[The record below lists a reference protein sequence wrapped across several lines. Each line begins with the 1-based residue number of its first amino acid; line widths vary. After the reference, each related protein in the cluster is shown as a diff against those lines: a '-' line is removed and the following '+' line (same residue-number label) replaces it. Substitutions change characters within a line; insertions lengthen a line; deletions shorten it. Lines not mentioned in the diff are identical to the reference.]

1 MRDNSVNDFNGITF
15 EGEGKSGKVT
25 VLPVSRFGC
34 ARVPSSKSAAHRM
47 LICAA
52 LSGARSELV
61 LDGCSEDATATA
73 RCLGAMGA
81 KIEKYAEEGR
91 EVLSVTPVDFDALPE
106 KAVMDAGE
114 SGSTYRFLLPVI
126 CALGLNA
133 EIQLRG
139 RLSERPMKPLFDALT
154 EGGAS
159 ISACGT
165 MVSVSCRIRPGTYRL
180 PGNISS
186 QFISGMLF
194 ALPLLDGD
202 SRLVIEGDTESRHY
216 IEMTENVIDGAG
228 IIFFREPDGYMIPG
242 NQKYAF
248 SGRKTVEADW
258 SGAAFLLAAGALS
271 RKGIAVK
278 GLELNSIQGDR
289 KILELLR
296 SFGARI
302 EYGTDESGR
311 ESVRVFKKEL
321 KAIDVDA
328 KEIPDL
334 VPVISAVAALAEG
347 TTRIY
352 NASRLRLKESDR
364 IESTAAMIRSLGGCA
379 EITEDGLLVHG
390 RQELSGG
397 FVDSFGDHR
406 IAMAAAVASAGC
418 KASVTVSD
426 PGCVAKSFPDF
437 WKVYGSELDAEEVR
451 R

>member
-1 MRDNSVNDFNGITF
+1 MRDNSVKKYNGIFF
-15 EGEGKSGKVT
+15 EGEGKRGTVT

-52 LSGARSELV
+52 LSGTRSELV
-61 LDGCSEDATATA
+61 LDGCSEDVDATAG
-73 RCLGAMGA
+73 CLEALGA
-81 KIEKYAEEGR
+81 KIERYAEEGR
-91 EVLSVTPVDFDALPE
+91 DVLSVTPVDLDALPE
-106 KAVMDAGE
+106 KAVLDVRE

-126 CALGLNA
+126 CALGLDA
-133 EIQLRG
+133 SIALRG
-139 RLSERPMKPLFDALT
+139 RLPERPMKPLFDALS

-159 ISACGT
+159 ISSCGNVVN
-165 MVSVSCRIRPGTYRL
+165 VSGRIRPGTYRI

-186 QFISGMLF
+186 QFISGLLF
-194 ALPLLDGD
+194 ALPLLDGG
-202 SRLVIEGDTESRHY
+202 SRLVVEGDTESNHY
-216 IEMTENVIDGAG
+216 IEMTEKAIDSAG
-228 IIFFREPDGYMIPG
+228 IRFSREPDGYMIPG

-258 SGAAFLLAAGALS
+258 SGAAFMLAAGALS
-271 RKGIAVK
+271 EKGVTVN
-278 GLELNSIQGDR
+278 GLDLNSVQGDR
-289 KILELLR
+289 KVLELLQE
-296 SFGARI
+296 FGAGI
-302 EYGTDESGR
+302 EYGIDESGR
-311 ESVRVFKKEL
+311 KSVRVFKKEL
-321 KAIDVDA
+321 KAVDVDA

-334 VPVISAVAALAEG
+334 VPVISAVASLAEG

-379 EITEDGLLVHG
+379 EATEDGLLIHG
-390 RQELSGG
+390 RQDLSGG

-406 IAMAAAVASAGC
+406 IAMSAAVASAGC
-418 KASVTVSD
+418 SGSVTIDD

-437 WKVYGSELDAEEVR
+437 WEVYGSELDAEEIR